1 MAFTESDKAMLEGYI
16 ASARPFADMFS
27 VKDKVALVTGG
38 SSGLGF
44 DITLRLLQGGA
55 KVVIASNSRIEEEA
69 AMPLFAEQGFGD
81 DVKFCFTDVREEA
94 DVEKLVAYTVDTFG
108 SLDIFVNSAAIWNYA
123 KVYDLPKE
131 DLQLVFET
139 NVYGAFYGVKHVSK
153 YMKEHGIAGK
163 IVLISSNSP
172 IMPYPVFGGY
182 PHYAS
187 SKAAVMGLVTEAAK
201 ELKRYGIMINSIAPG
216 GMVTPGAAGNLAS
229 ELITEEQQ
237 DEFYE
242 ELMVWQVDGQL
253 PVDQVGMMA
262 YTFCTPVADGI
273 TGETIVVDGGA
284 THNIVKYQVAI
295 DAFPEEE

>member
-1 MAFTESDKAMLEGYI
+1 MAFTESDKSMLEGYI
-16 ASARPFADMFS
+16 KAARPLADMFS
-27 VKDKVALVTGG
+27 VKGKVALVTGG

-44 DITLRLLQGGA
+44 DIALRLLQGGA
-55 KVVIASNSRIEEEA
+55 KVVVASNSRIEEA
-69 AMPLFAEQGFGD
+69 ASMDLFEKEGFKD
-81 DVKFCFTDVREEA
+81 DVAFCFTDVRNEEEVKNLV
-94 DVEKLVAYTVDTFG
+94 DFTVEKYG

-123 KVYDLPKE
+123 KIYDLPKE

-153 YMKEHGIAGK
+153 YMKENGIEGK

-172 IMPYPVFGGY
+172 IVPYPVFGGY

-201 ELKRYGIMINSIAPG
+201 ELKRFGIMVNSIAPG

-229 ELITEEQQ
+229 ENITEEQQ
-237 DEFYE
+237 DEFYD
-242 ELMVWQVDGQL
+242 ELMVWQIDGQL

-262 YTFCTPVADGI
+262 YTFCTPIADGI

-284 THNIVKYQVAI
+284 SHNIVKYQVEIEAYP
-295 DAFPEEE
+295 PEE

>member
-1 MAFTESDKAMLEGYI
+1 MAFTESDKSMLEGYI

-27 VKDKVALVTGG
+27 VCGKTALVTGG

-44 DITLRLLQGGA
+44 DIALRLLQGGA
-55 KVVIASNSRIEEEA
+55 NVVIASNSRIEEA
-69 AMPLFAEQGFGD
+69 AAIPLLEQQGFGD
-81 DVKFCFTDVREEA
+81 NVKFCFTDVRNEEEVKA
-94 DVEKLVAYTVDTFG
+94 LVDFTVEAYG

-123 KVYDLPKE
+123 KIYDLPKE
-131 DLQLVFET
+131 DLQLIFET

-153 YMKEHGIAGK
+153 YMKEHDIPGK

-172 IMPYPVFGGY
+172 VMPYPLFGGY

-201 ELKRYGIMINSIAPG
+201 ELKRFGIMVNSIAPG

-253 PVDQVGMMA
+253 PVDQVGIMA
-262 YTFCTPVADGI
+262 YAFC
-273 TGETIVVDGGA
+273 
-284 THNIVKYQVAI
+284 
-295 DAFPEEE
+295 

>member
-16 ASARPFADMFS
+16 QAARPFADMFS
-27 VKDKVALVTGG
+27 VKGKVALVTGG

-44 DITLRLLQGGA
+44 DIALRLLQGGA
-55 KVVIASNSRIEEEA
+55 KVVVASNSRIEEEA
-69 AMPLFAEQGFGD
+69 AMPLFREQGYGEDCVF
-81 DVKFCFTDVREEA
+81 FFADVRKEE
-94 DVEKLVAYTVDTFG
+94 DVEALVAFTAEKFG

-123 KVYDLPKE
+123 KIYDLPKE
-131 DLQLVFET
+131 DLALIFET
-139 NVYGAFYGVKHVSK
+139 NVYGAFFGVKHVSK
-153 YMKEHGIAGK
+153 YMIEHEIPGK

-172 IMPYPVFGGY
+172 IIPYPVFGGY

-187 SKAAVMGLVTEAAK
+187 SKAAVMGLTTEAAK

-229 ELITEEQQ
+229 ERISEEKQ

-253 PVDQVGMMA
+253 PVDQVGIMA
-262 YTFCTPVADGI
+262 YGFCTPMADGI
-273 TGETIVVDGGA
+273 TGETILVDGGCS
-284 THNIVKYQVAI
+284 HNIVKYQPAI

>member
-1 MAFTESDKAMLEGYI
+1 MAFTESDKAMLQNYI
-16 ASARPFADMFS
+16 ATARPFADMFS
-27 VKDKVALVTGG
+27 VKGKVALVTGG

-55 KVVIASNSRIEEEA
+55 KVVIASNSRIEEAA
-69 AMPLFAEQGFGD
+69 AMSLLIEQGYEGSVQF
-81 DVKFCFTDVREEA
+81 FFTDVRNEDEVKA
-94 DVEKLVAYTVDTFG
+94 LVDFTVETYG

-131 DLQLVFET
+131 DLALIFET
-139 NVYGAFYGVKHVSK
+139 NVYGAFYGVKHVSG
-153 YMKEHGIAGK
+153 YMKENGIPGK

-172 IMPYPVFGGY
+172 VMPYPLFGGY

-201 ELKRYGIMINSIAPG
+201 ELKRFGIMINSIAPG
-216 GMVTPGAAGNLAS
+216 GMVTPGAASNLAS
-229 ELITEEQQ
+229 EFITEEQQ

-253 PVDQVGMMA
+253 PVDQVGIMA

-273 TGETIVVDGGA
+273 TGETIFVDGGA
-284 THNIVKYQVAI
+284 CHNIVKYQAAI
-295 DAFPEEE
+295 DAYPEEA